1 MFPMDESQ
9 SRERSH
15 SFGKDR
21 SSLNLTM
28 NLENMEKVIKEKAG
42 IAQKKFKDFREK
54 VRVEAMEME
63 INRCDDNKRLKQLVG
78 GWALKPHHMHYLST
92 NPYVYNASAGSYLE
106 LLFLQ
111 RYYYITLNQKIT

>member
-1 MFPMDESQ
+1 MDASE

-15 SFGKDR
+15 SCGKDR
-21 SSLNLTM
+21 SALNLTM
-28 NLENMEKVIKEKAG
+28 NLDHVEKVLKGKAA

-63 INRCDDNKRLKQLVG
+63 INKCDDNKRLKQVVG
-78 GWALKPHHMHYLST
+78 GWALSPEHMQYLST

-111 RYYYITLNQKIT
+111 R